1 MFFRLRHPPPPT
13 NHLPMQRA
21 VVLLSGGLDSTTA
34 AAVARS
40 EGFEL
45 YALTIDYNQR
55 HRIELDAARRVAD
68 RLGVKRHIVMPI
80 DLRLFGGSSLTD
92 DIEVPKDV
100 PTEQIGQRIP
110 NTYVPARNTVFLS
123 LALAFAETVEA
134 TKIFIGVSEVDS
146 SGYPDCRHEFL
157 NAFSE
162 LARLATQSG
171 VEGGVAGKATIAVEA
186 PLMTLRKSEII
197 RLGLSLGVDY
207 GLTHTCYDPVESGL
221 SCGRCESCLLRL
233 AAFQQAGLDDPLS
246 YSTS

>member
-1 MFFRLRHPPPPT
+1 MP
-13 NHLPMQRA
+13 RA

-34 AAVARS
+34 AAVAKS

-68 RLGVKRHIVMPI
+68 WLGVKRHIVMPI

-100 PTEQIGQRIP
+100 PAEEIGRKVP
-110 NTYVPARNTVFLS
+110 STYVPARNTIFLS
-123 LALAFAETVEA
+123 LALALAETVEA
-134 TKIFIGVSEVDS
+134 TKIFIGISEVDY
-146 SGYPDCRHEFL
+146 SGYPDCRPEFL

-162 LARLATQSG
+162 LARWATKSG
-171 VEGGVAGKATIAVEA
+171 IEGGSISVEA

-207 GLTHTCYDPVESGL
+207 GLTRTCYDPLDDGR

-233 AAFQQAGLDDPLS
+233 AAFREAGVRDPLP
-246 YSTS
+246 YE